1 MIGIEFSDSL
11 GAWEKAETTA
21 IRLNDEKMRILEDK
35 VITSNFG
42 EPLIKTFE
50 TYAGTEE

>member
-1 MIGIEFSDSL
+1 MIGVEFEDSL
-11 GAWEKAETTA
+11 GAWENAEATA
-21 IRLNDEKMRILEDK
+21 KRLNDEKLRILENK

-50 TYAGTEE
+50 EYTGQEE